1 VEDLQ
6 HCFNFSQIEVT
17 RPDGSAVPNTL
28 VSVSSTTYPGSQEL
42 SKAYTSD
49 ENGYVIF
56 QQTIG
61 EDVTSLNIN
70 VGLYYEQLKLLT
82 YTSLQMSAG
91 HRILSG
97 QILHFANLGWSNL
110 RSQKIVY
117 LTHFLL
123 MKPTSKHYRQ
133 HFSTIRFN
141 FKSTSPSIRI

>member
-6 HCFNFSQIEVT
+6 YCFNFSQIEVT
-17 RPDGSAVPNTL
+17 RPDGSPVPNTL
-28 VSVSSTTYPGSQEL
+28 VTVSSTTYPGSQKL

-70 VGLYYEQLKLLT
+70 VGLYYVQLKLLT

-91 HRILSG
+91 HQHCPAKFYILSD
-97 QILHFANLGWSNL
+97 QNFL
-110 RSQKIVY
+110 RSNMTDQFRLVKSPI
-117 LTHFLL
+117 
-123 MKPTSKHYRQ
+123 SKNCL
-133 HFSTIRFN
+133 FN
-141 FKSTSPSIRI
+141 TFFINETNKKAI